1 MRVLFLEVVMKQ
13 IQRLLNYFT
22 KFEIGLW
29 TSSVAL
35 ITWLRNPYQGNKAEV
50 TVNHITRKEVAFMA
64 ALTVV
69 VTIVFY
75 FILAFFHTANLLP
88 STLSVTTT
96 FIAVYLTFRRSSYF
110 TLAYAVNDLV
120 LIILWALASM
130 TDLSYLSVM
139 ICFVVFF
146 VNDLYGFIN
155 WLRMEKRQSA
165 N

>member
-1 MRVLFLEVVMKQ
+1 
-13 IQRLLNYFT
+13 
-22 KFEIGLW
+22 
-29 TSSVAL
+29 
-35 ITWLRNPYQGNKAEV
+35 
-50 TVNHITRKEVAFMA
+50 MA